1 MPSWSQYRE
10 TARSRGALAFELY
23 VVESTLAKSPEE
35 AQAILPQHLEY
46 QKNMEKNGTL
56 VLAGPLSDPSGEQ
69 MSGGGLIIYRAT
81 SIDEANAF
89 ANNDPMHKQG
99 VRSFTLRRWLVN
111 EGSIS
116 MTVGLSSQK
125 VSLS

>member
-23 VVESTLAKSPEE
+23 VVESTLAKSPEQ

-81 SIDEANAF
+81 SIDEANTF